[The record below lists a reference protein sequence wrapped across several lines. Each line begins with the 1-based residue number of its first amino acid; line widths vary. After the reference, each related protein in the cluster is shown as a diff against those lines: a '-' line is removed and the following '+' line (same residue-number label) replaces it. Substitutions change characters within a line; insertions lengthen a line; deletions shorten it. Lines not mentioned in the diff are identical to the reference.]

1 MRGTPRPPSGLPRE
15 PASAWGTVHLVGAGP
30 GDPGLLTVR
39 ATELLALCDC
49 VIHDYLVNPAI
60 LQLIPAAVPR
70 IDVGKRGHA
79 DSVSQDAINAQL
91 VTSAGEH
98 RCIVRL
104 KGGDPFL
111 FGRGGEE
118 ADHLATAGVPF
129 TIVPGVTSGIA
140 VPAYAGIP
148 ITHRAKSSAVVFA
161 TGHRRPG
168 ADDSEHW
175 RALAHIE
182 TIVLYMGMQKLA
194 DLTAAVIAHGR
205 SPDTPAAVI
214 QWGTYGRQRT
224 CTATLRD
231 IAAKAHAEGLGAPAI
246 TVIGDVCAYR
256 ERIRWFDNR
265 ALSGKRILV
274 TRARSQASA
283 LSQQL
288 SALGA
293 EVIEVPL
300 ATISGPV
307 SVAELDQLC
316 ASSAPDWLA
325 FTSANAVEHWWTRLR
340 ALGRDGRS
348 LAGCQVAVVGEGTA
362 AALRERGLHPD
373 LIADPAQAASLAQ
386 QLLTAGPERA
396 HIALPQADNARP
408 ILADT
413 LRAGGWHVT
422 TVVAY
427 RAVPIAEP
435 DLSECVQLH
444 AATFASAATAE
455 RLVAALPPA
464 QLAELLRC
472 GLRCFAIGP
481 ETAAAMHRCGLPVHG
496 IADRADPAA
505 LAQVVALDLAQQQP

>member
-1 MRGTPRPPSGLPRE
+1 MSGAPMPPAGTARVSTPS
-15 PASAWGTVHLVGAGP
+15 WGTVHLVGAGP

-39 ATELLALCDC
+39 AAELLAVCDC

-60 LQLIPAAVPR
+60 LKLIPSAVPR

-79 DSVSQDAINAQL
+79 DSVSQGAINAQL
-91 VTSAGEH
+91 VVSARDH
-98 RCIVRL
+98 RCVVRL

-118 ADHLATAGVPF
+118 ADHLAAAGVPF
-129 TIVPGVTSGIA
+129 AIVPGVTSGIA

-205 SPDTPAAVI
+205 HPDTPAAVI

-265 ALSGKRILV
+265 SLSGKRILV

-283 LSQQL
+283 LSQQF

-300 ATISGPV
+300 ATVEAPTST
-307 SVAELDQLC
+307 AELDALC
-316 ASSAPDWLA
+316 AGAAPDWLA
-325 FTSANAVEHWWTRLR
+325 FTSVNAVEHWWARLR
-340 ALGRDGRS
+340 AGNRDGRA
-348 LAGCQVAVVGEGTA
+348 LADCRLAVVGAGTA
-362 AALRERGLHPD
+362 AALRQCGLYPD
-373 LIADPAQAASLAQ
+373 LIAEPAHAAHLGQ
-386 QLLTAGPERA
+386 QLLTTGPERA
-396 HIALPQADNARP
+396 RVGLPQADNARP
-408 ILADT
+408 ILADA
-413 LRAGGWHVT
+413 LRRGGWQVT
-422 TVVAY
+422 EVVAY
-427 RAVPIAEP
+427 RTVPIAEP
-435 DLSECVQLH
+435 DLSDCVDLH

-455 RLVAALPPA
+455 RFVAALPPA
-464 QLAELLRC
+464 QLADLLRS
-472 GLRCFAIGP
+472 GMRCFAIGP
-481 ETAAAMHRCGLPVHG
+481 ETAAAMRRCGLPVHG

-505 LAQVVALDLAQQQP
+505 LAQVVTLTLNQP